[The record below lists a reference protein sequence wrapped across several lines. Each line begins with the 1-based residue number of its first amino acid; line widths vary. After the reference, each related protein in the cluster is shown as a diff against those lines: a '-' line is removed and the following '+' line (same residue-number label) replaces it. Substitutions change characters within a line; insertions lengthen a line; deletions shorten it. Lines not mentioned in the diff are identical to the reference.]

1 MDLKTNFSF
10 EVQYPAESISTLAQR
25 NALMD
30 TLGPR
35 LQQLLAA
42 QDAQATV
49 AVSDSHR
56 GEASKLVELTTTLQ
70 DVQIASILQVFA
82 SQNGVNVSALE

>member
-10 EVQYPAESISTLAQR
+10 EVHYPAESTSTLAQR

-30 TLGPR
+30 TLGPQ

-42 QDAQATV
+42 QDAEATV

-56 GEASKLVELTTTLQ
+56 GAASKLVELTSTLQ
-70 DVQIASILQVFA
+70 DAQIASILQVFA
-82 SQNGVNVSALE
+82 KQHDVSVSAFE

>member
-10 EVQYPAESISTLAQR
+10 EVQYPADSASTLEER

-30 TLGPR
+30 TLGPQ

-42 QDAQATV
+42 QDAHATV

-56 GEASKLVELTTTLQ
+56 GAGNKLIELTTTLQ
-70 DVQIASILQVFA
+70 DAQIASILQAFA
-82 SQNGVNVSALE
+82 SQHGVSVSAFE

>member
-10 EVQYPAESISTLAQR
+10 EVQYPADSASTLEQR

-30 TLGPR
+30 TLGPQ

-42 QDAQATV
+42 QDADATV
-49 AVSDSHR
+49 VVSDSHR
-56 GEASKLVELTTTLQ
+56 GEGSKLVELTTTLQ
-70 DVQIASILQVFA
+70 DAQIASILQAFVK
-82 SQNGVNVSALE
+82 QHGVSVSAFE